1 MRGRRRA
8 VALAVL
14 LPLLE
19 PAAVGLSAWAATLPH
34 ECADHSCL
42 CTARRCPPKR
52 SAAGCHKESA
62 REAAMTGG
70 CHRGE
75 AAKVGA
81 ITPYVLPAPAETGP
95 AWGDG
100 PAVAFVVDDTH
111 PGFSRL
117 DSPPPRSL

>member
-1 MRGRRRA
+1 VTGRKRA

-19 PAAVGLSAWAATLPH
+19 PAAFGLSAWAATRPH
-34 ECADHSCL
+34 ECTDHSCL
-42 CTARRCPPKR
+42 CTARRGPAKR
-52 SAAGCHKESA
+52 SAAPCHDESA
-62 REAAMTGG
+62 RETALTGG

-75 AAKVGA
+75 APKVGA

-95 AWGDG
+95 AWPDSPADVFARGD
-100 PAVAFVVDDTH
+100 TR
-111 PGFSRL
+111 PGFSRI

>member
-1 MRGRRRA
+1 

-19 PAAVGLSAWAATLPH
+19 PAAVAVSAWAATRPH

-42 CTARRCPPKR
+42 CRARRCPPKR
-52 SAAGCHKESA
+52 AAAGCHKQMASEV
-62 REAAMTGG
+62 AMTGG
-70 CHRGE
+70 CHHE
-75 AAKVGA
+75 QAPNVGA
-81 ITPYVLPAPAETGP
+81 ITPYVLPPPTTSLPMGDDEPAP
-95 AWGDG
+95 
-100 PAVAFVVDDTH
+100 VVLRADTR

>member
-1 MRGRRRA
+1 MGRRRA

-19 PAAVGLSAWAATLPH
+19 PAAVGLSAWAATRPH
-34 ECADHSCL
+34 ECTDHSCL
-42 CTARRCPPKR
+42 CTARLCPPKR
-52 SAAGCHKESA
+52 AAAGCHKDSA
-62 REAAMTGG
+62 RDAALTGG
-70 CHRGE
+70 CHRSE

-95 AWGDG
+95 AWGDDAALTLLVTG
-100 PAVAFVVDDTH
+100 TL